1 MSIPRWPREM
11 DPVSSETM
19 TTTASAFSLM
29 PIPARWRIPSSRERF
44 TFLLRQH
51 ASGAK
56 HPPVPD
62 DDGAVM
68 HGSLYKEDV
77 FQQFAGDRRVQHRA
91 AADHVVQ
98 QVFPLEH
105 DQGAGAGLGHLG
117 AGQHR
122 LVDGLFHGGA
132 GLRPGE
138 EGDEAAA
145 AHLLQDAS
153 GSRAGRGRSAPP
165 RPTSPAGS

>member
-1 MSIPRWPREM
+1 FMVVASRASGPQQIHQAELGLVLPGLLRKQLVPQDIGQRLRLEVPLEHSP
-11 DPVSSETM
+11 DGHGDGPGLLGDDDHHGVGVLAHADTGPVAHPQLPGEVHVL
-19 TTTASAFSLM
+19 A
-29 PIPARWRIPSSRERF
+29 E
-44 TFLLRQH
+44 RQH

-122 LVDGLFHGGA
+122 LVDG
-132 GLRPGE
+132 
-138 EGDEAAA
+138 
-145 AHLLQDAS
+145 
-153 GSRAGRGRSAPP
+153 
-165 RPTSPAGS
+165 